1 MVLAGGGYNIRA
13 YQTAKAHSPVVDFR
27 ASVRRI
33 RAGESIDF
41 YDQSSYVPE
50 KWNWEFEGAE
60 IDHSDQQHP
69 KSIRYLNPGIFTV
82 GLQAENGLGSHM
94 IAKDCYVE
102 VLPATSVADFDKKMT
117 IRLFPNP
124 SHDVI
129 YFDPPIQDE
138 NCRIFSANGKLVKE
152 TSIHQNS
159 LNVGSLESGIY
170 FLFLETSKSRIRMV
184 KI

>member
-1 MVLAGGGYNIRA
+1 M
-13 YQTAKAHSPVVDFR
+13 QT
-27 ASVRRI
+27 
-33 RAGESIDF
+33 
-41 YDQSSYVPE
+41 
-50 KWNWEFEGAE
+50 
-60 IDHSDQQHP
+60 
-69 KSIRYLNPGIFTV
+69 
-82 GLQAENGLGSHM
+82 
-94 IAKDCYVE
+94 
-102 VLPATSVADFDKKMT
+102 TSVTDFEMRMT

-170 FLFLETSKSRIRMV
+170 FCF
-184 KI
+184 

>member
-13 YQTAKAHSPVVDFR
+13 YQTAKAHSPVADFR

-50 KWNWEFEGAE
+50 KWKWEFEGAE
-60 IDHSDQQHP
+60 IVYSDLQNP
-69 KSIRYLNPGIFTV
+69 DGIRYLKPGIYKV
-82 GLQAENGLGSHM
+82 SLQTENGFG
-94 IAKDCYVE
+94 IQRITKDCYVE
-102 VLPATSVADFDKKMT
+102 VLPATGIEHESKQTAV
-117 IRLFPNP
+117 RLFPLP
-124 SHDVI
+124 AGDVI